1 MDFSQNCLNDVDEKH
16 VFAYNCIWG
25 EGAGVSIFLYNLL
38 YRSLCASLNKNQDF
52 ISNNETLSKLKFQDA
67 LSFDFF
73 IFYFWVEGPPFE
85 FRTSLPFHLCLISK
99 QKMKKIISKFRNFPP
114 KI

>member
-1 MDFSQNCLNDVDEKH
+1 MDFPQNCLNDVDDKH

-38 YRSLCASLNKNQDF
+38 YRSLCASLNKNQYF
-52 ISNNETLSKLKFQDA
+52 ISNNETLSKLKFQDT

-73 IFYFWVEGPPFE
+73 HFIFG
-85 FRTSLPFHLCLISK
+85 
-99 QKMKKIISKFRNFPP
+99 
-114 KI
+114 